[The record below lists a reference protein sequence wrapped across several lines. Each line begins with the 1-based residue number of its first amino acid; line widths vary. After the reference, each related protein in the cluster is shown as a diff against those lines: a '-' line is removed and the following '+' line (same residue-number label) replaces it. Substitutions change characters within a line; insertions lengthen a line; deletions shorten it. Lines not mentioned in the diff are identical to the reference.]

1 MSLFCIL
8 KMAEKLHFLRTCN
21 SEVIDMNPYIVYVKL
36 DEENRITSVDSSAFL
51 RETDGWTEID
61 SGYGD
66 KHHHAQGNYFD
77 KPPCDERGIYRYKAY
92 QFVDAPAGKIIARFF
107 KNDEEYV
114 ILERTQ
120 EEMDADYVPPEVKPT
135 DAERI
140 SKLESEKKLL
150 TAQVQA
156 LSDRNDFMEDCIAEM
171 ATIVYA

>member
-1 MSLFCIL
+1 M
-8 KMAEKLHFLRTCN
+8 ETR
-21 SEVIDMNPYIVYVKL
+21 PYIVYVKV
-36 DEENRITSVDSSAFL
+36 DESNRVTSINSSAFL
-51 RETDGWTEID
+51 ADVTGWTEID

-66 KHHHAQGNYFD
+66 KYHHAQGNYFD
-77 KPPCDERGIYRYKAY
+77 KPLYDERGICRYKL
-92 QFVDAPAGKIIARFF
+92 VNGRPV
-107 KNDEEYV
+107 EH
-114 ILERTQ
+114 TQ

-140 SKLESEKKLL
+140 LQLESEKKLL

>member
-1 MSLFCIL
+1 ME
-8 KMAEKLHFLRTCN
+8 MR
-21 SEVIDMNPYIVYVKL
+21 PYIVYVKV
-36 DEENRITSVDSSAFL
+36 DESNRVTSINSSAFL
-51 RETDGWTEID
+51 ADVTGWTEID

-66 KHHHAQGNYFD
+66 KYHHAQGNYFD
-77 KPPCDERGIYRYKAY
+77 KPLRDERGICRYKL
-92 QFVDAPAGKIIARFF
+92 VNGRP
-107 KNDEEYV
+107 V
-114 ILERTQ
+114 ERTQ

-140 SKLESEKKLL
+140 SQLESEKKLL

>member
-8 KMAEKLHFLRTCN
+8 TMAEKLIFLRTCN
-21 SEVIDMNPYIVYVKL
+21 SEVFTMNPHIVYVKL
-36 DEENRITSVDSSAFL
+36 DEENRITSVNSSAFL

-61 SGYGD
+61 SGFGD
-66 KHHHAQGNYFD
+66 RYHHAQGNYF
-77 KPPCDERGIYRYKAY
+77 PQPIMDERGIYRYKL
-92 QFVDAPAGKIIARFF
+92 VDGKA
-107 KNDEEYV
+107 V
-114 ILERTQ
+114 ERTQ

-140 SKLESEKKLL
+140 SQLESEKKLL